1 MNLRPM
7 KQASHL
13 CFSLTFGLTFALQSM
28 QAEAQAYP
36 SKPIRFVVP
45 VPPGGGVDFL
55 TRVLGQKMAESMGV
69 AVIPDNKPGASA
81 AIGTEFVAKAPPD
94 GYTIMMGYSAHA
106 TNPIFTPKLPYDV
119 EKDFA
124 AVVFVGYIPLILVTH
139 PSFRANSVKEIIALA
154 KARPGEV
161 QYASGGAGAGAHLS
175 GELLKY
181 LAGVD
186 LVHIPYKGNAPA
198 LNDVLGGQVSLMF
211 DTITTALGHVKAG
224 KLKALAVTSARRS
237 PLAPDLPTM
246 IEAGLPNFDISAWYI
261 VVAPAATPREVIQK
275 LNAEINKAM
284 GDAEIRKRMS
294 AQGVEFAGGTPEQAD
309 AFIRSE
315 IKRWRQIIKTT
326 GMSGN

>member
-1 MNLRPM
+1 M
-7 KQASHL
+7 KRTAHLFCSLLTAMPLGFQA
-13 CFSLTFGLTFALQSM
+13 TRAD
-28 QAEAQAYP
+28 AQAYP
-36 SKPIRFVVP
+36 SKAIRFVVP
-45 VPPGGGVDFL
+45 VPAGGGVDIL
-55 TRVLGQKMAESMGV
+55 TRVIGLKIAESMGV

-106 TNPIFTPKLPYDV
+106 TNPIFSPKLPYDT

-139 PSFRANSVKEIIALA
+139 PSFRANSVKELIALA

-161 QYASGGAGAGAHLS
+161 QFASGGAGAGAHLS

-186 LVHIPYKGNAPA
+186 LVHVPYKGNAPA
-198 LNDVLGGQVSLMF
+198 LNDVLGGQVSIMF
-211 DTITTALGHVKAG
+211 DTITTALPHVRGG
-224 KLKALAVTSARRS
+224 KLKALAVTSAKRS
-237 PLAPDLPTM
+237 PLAPELPTM
-246 IEAGLPNFDISAWYI
+246 IEAGLRNFDISAWY
-261 VVAPAATPREVIQK
+261 VVLAPAATPRDVIQK
-275 LNAEINKAM
+275 LNAEINRAM
-284 GDAEIRKRMS
+284 GDPELRSRM
-294 AQGVEFAGGTPEQAD
+294 ATQGVEFAGGTPEQAD

-326 GMSGN
+326 GMSAN